1 MSLLMQALK
10 KAERA
15 KQNSLHEDELEKPS
29 EAYDQVLALAP
40 ADAAPLRPAP
50 AAAPPAAPSSTLSL
64 EPLADAPAPSAGP
77 APGPGPTPTPTPAP
91 PATPQADPS
100 AAQPGAAPRPEAPRA
115 RSEAPPARPRPAA
128 GASRSKT
135 PPRGPISVDPATV
148 RLAVLLAILLL
159 VAGSMAYWYW
169 RASNSPGA
177 GANLPGV
184 PMPLT
189 DAPGSTGAAGPI
201 LVLPGPGAAAPAT
214 AVATAPEY
222 APPEPRHEAR
232 SPSAAAEQQALIQAA
247 AQAAVAAQ
255 LAQQPPPAQPSL
267 PPVMAPDN
275 SQIQV
280 LRNAP
285 APQIHPGVQQAY
297 QALNG
302 GQLGTA
308 RQQYEAVLQQDDSNR
323 DALLGLAA
331 VAQRENQGA
340 QAAALYVRLLEI
352 NPDDGVALAGL
363 IGLRQGDVVQSEAKL
378 KAILARSPDSG
389 PVLFALG
396 NVYAKQRRW
405 SEAQQQFFRAYSAV
419 PGNPDYAFNLAVGL
433 DRLNQPKLA
442 ATYYQRAL
450 VLAQTAP
457 AAFDRA
463 VVQTRLRELG
473 GAPTAASSAAPADP
487 AIVIIRQE

>member
-15 KQNSLHEDELEKPS
+15 KQNSLADEELEKPS
-29 EAYDQVLALAP
+29 EAYDQVLELAP
-40 ADAAPLRPAP
+40 ADALPARPVP
-50 AAAPPAAPSSTLSL
+50 VSAPPVQPASTLRL
-64 EPLADAPAPSAGP
+64 EPLPDAPAPQP
-77 APGPGPTPTPTPAP
+77 AQNA
-91 PATPQADPS
+91 AQADPQPGS
-100 AAQPGAAPRPEAPRA
+100 PQGAQPGPLPEP
-115 RSEAPPARPRPAA
+115 PPARPR
-128 GASRSKT
+128 ASRSNA
-135 PPRGPISVDPATV
+135 PPKGPSGPISVDPATV

-169 RASNSPGA
+169 RASTSPGT

-189 DAPGSTGAAGPI
+189 DVPGTAGVAGPI
-201 LVLPGPGAAAPAT
+201 LVVPPADVAMPEPAAPAPLPQD
-214 AVATAPEY
+214 V
-222 APPEPRHEAR
+222 PREQRQPAG
-232 SPSAAAEQQALIQAA
+232 AAEQQAMIQAA

-255 LAQQPPPAQPSL
+255 LAHMAPPAPPSL
-267 PPVMAPDN
+267 PPVAAPDN

-280 LRNAP
+280 QRSVA
-285 APQIHPGVQQAY
+285 APQINPGVQQAY
-297 QALNG
+297 QAFNT
-302 GQLGTA
+302 GQLGLA
-308 RQQYEAVLQQDDSNR
+308 RQQYETVLRQDANNR

-331 VAQRENQGA
+331 VALRENQGA

-352 NPDDGVALAGL
+352 NPDDGEALAGL
-363 IGLRQGDVVQSEAKL
+363 IGLRQGDVAQSEAKL
-378 KAILARSPDSG
+378 KAILARTPDSG

-405 SEAQQQFFRAYSAV
+405 NEAQQQFFRAYGAA

-433 DRLNQPKLA
+433 DRLNQPRLA

-450 VLAQTAP
+450 TLAQSAP

-463 VVQTRLRELG
+463 VVQTRLRDLA
-473 GAPTAASSAAPADP
+473 APAPAAPAPADP
-487 AIVIIRQE
+487 AIIITRQE